1 MANAEIDEVESNAV
15 AANQGGRRKSRT
27 KLIIIGGIAL
37 AALVAGG
44 FVFFHMRSAPKAAG
58 GKASPVKVAALY
70 LPLDPVFVVNFQD
83 GDGSRYLQV
92 GVTVMAH
99 DAAVIQTIKDN
110 DPVIRNALVML
121 FSSQTF
127 DQLSTTAGKQKLQS
141 EALAA
146 IRKIVDDKLGGSGV
160 DALYFTSFV
169 MQ

>member
-1 MANAEIDEVESNAV
+1 
-15 AANQGGRRKSRT
+15 
-27 KLIIIGGIAL
+27 
-37 AALVAGG
+37 
-44 FVFFHMRSAPKAAG
+44 
-58 GKASPVKVAALY
+58 
-70 LPLDPVFVVNFQD
+70 
-83 GDGSRYLQV
+83 
-92 GVTVMAH
+92 
-99 DAAVIQTIKDN
+99 
-110 DPVIRNALVML
+110 VML